1 MKAGL
6 MLGVNPNV
14 KRDGNDFYAT
24 DPYAL
29 KIALPL
35 LEELEILNKKNQIIE
50 PSCGN
55 GHLSEV
61 LRQNGYKVDS
71 YDKIQRSYPCIV
83 KDFLKFTRQDF
94 KYDYENKTILTNP
107 PFKFAYEFV
116 EHCMYLLN
124 EGEYGVFFLKVQF
137 LETPKRKKLFEK
149 YPPKYVIVNS
159 ERVCCAMNGE
169 FSKYFNKDSKTGRY
183 MGGTQM
189 YCWYVFQ
196 KGYKGDTV
204 IKWL

>member
-1 MKAGL
+1 M
-6 MLGVNPNV
+6 
-14 KRDGNDFYAT
+14 
-24 DPYAL
+24 
-29 KIALPL
+29 
-35 LEELEILNKKNQIIE
+35 NKKNQIIE

-124 EGEYGVFFLKVQF
+124 EGEYGGI
-137 LETPKRKKLFEK
+137 LFEGSVLRNTK
-149 YPPKYVIVNS
+149 EKEI
-159 ERVCCAMNGE
+159 
-169 FSKYFNKDSKTGRY
+169 
-183 MGGTQM
+183 
-189 YCWYVFQ
+189 
-196 KGYKGDTV
+196 
-204 IKWL
+204 I